1 MKILVSGTSGLVGST
16 LVASLKAGQHEVYSL
31 VRTRADL
38 HPHEIAWDAHR
49 GVISPALLEG
59 LDTVV
64 HLAGESIAGRWTAEK
79 KKHIRDSRVQ
89 GTRLLCRALS
99 QLQQPPSVLV
109 CASAIGYYGN
119 RGDEI
124 LTEQSSKGEGFLADV
139 VEEWEEATRLA
150 AEKGIRVVNLRFGVI
165 LSPKG
170 GALKQMLPPFQ
181 WGVGGKMGL
190 GTQYMSWVALED
202 VISIIHDVMQ
212 QQRVAGPVNVVS
224 PHSVTNAEFTQILG
238 HVLHRPTFLN
248 MPAFAVKLV
257 FGEMGEALL
266 LSSTRV
272 QPKKLEQIGFQFA
285 YPDLEEALQHMLGRV
300 SAD

>member
-1 MKILVSGTSGLVGST
+1 MKILVSGASGLVGSS
-16 LVASLKAGQHEVYSL
+16 LVTSLKTGQHEVYSL

-38 HPHEIAWDAHR
+38 HSHEMAWDAHR
-49 GVISPALLEG
+49 GVVSPALLEG
-59 LDTVV
+59 LEAVV
-64 HLAGESIAGRWTAEK
+64 HLAGESITGRWTAEK
-79 KKHIRDSRVQ
+79 KKHIRNSRVQ
-89 GTRLLCRALS
+89 GTRLLCQTLS
-99 QLQQPPSVLV
+99 QLQQPPAVLV

-202 VISIIHDVMQ
+202 VISIIHDVLQ
-212 QQRVAGPVNVVS
+212 QPRLAGPVNVVS
-224 PHSVTNAEFTQILG
+224 PHPVTNAEFTQILG
-238 HVLHRPTFLN
+238 RVLHRPTFLN

-285 YPDLEEALQHMLGRV
+285 YPDLENALQHMLG
-300 SAD
+300 